1 MIVHVEDFK
10 LPHLQLVFADLTE
23 ANLDEQALIGAER
36 EQYDSLTNQQRKKTF
51 LGVRMLR
58 KALKI
63 NAPIIYLPSGKPALY
78 NTSDHISISHTKEIV
93 AFATSEQP
101 IGIDI
106 EEKSRNCTRV
116 INKFV
121 SAHDKIL
128 YQAQHGNWPLE
139 LWCAK
144 EAVYK
149 LYDLPGLSF
158 KDEINIAQRN
168 CEGKKILLKGTISR
182 LHPSKNFE
190 VQLLQT
196 DQLLIAVAYFIVAL

>member
-1 MIVHVEDFK
+1 MIVLVEDFM
-10 LPHLQLVFADLTE
+10 LPHLQLGFANLAE
-23 ANLDEQALIGAER
+23 ANLDEQALIGPER
-36 EQYDSLTNQQRKKTF
+36 KQYNSLTNQQRKKTF

-63 NAPIIYLPSGKPALY
+63 NAPIIYLPSGKPVLH
-78 NTSDHISISHTKEIV
+78 NTSGHISISHTKELV
-93 AFATSEQP
+93 ALATSEQP

-106 EEKSRNCTRV
+106 EEKTRDCMRV

-128 YQAQHGNWPLE
+128 YQEQQGNWPLE
-139 LWCAK
+139 VWCAK

-158 KDEINIAQRN
+158 KDEIIIEQRN
-168 CEGKKILLKGTISR
+168 DEGKKILLKGTISR
-182 LHPSKNFE
+182 LHPSANFE

-196 DQLLIAVAYFIVAL
+196 DQLLIAVAYFIAAL